1 MGLLARLRLA
11 RLYLCTDAR
20 ERERDLHAFL
30 TAAFAG
36 GVDIVQIRQEGMR
49 RKLELTALE
58 VARDAAAPYQGIV
71 CVNDSA
77 ELAGRFQADM
87 LHLGQDDGKA
97 SAARRPLHRWALI
110 GRSTHSQQQADQAI
124 ADPDVDYFSVGP
136 IFATPT
142 KPDYQPVGLDV
153 IRYAVRRA
161 PVATIDSKPW
171 FAVGGISSSNIDEII
186 EAGARRIWVARA
198 ITRASDPEWAARELR
213 GRLQAAW
220 QADPDLERYTFQ
232 AAASTGPAR

>member
-20 ERERDLHAFL
+20 EREGDLHAFL
-30 TAAFAG
+30 TAAFGG
-36 GVDIVQIRQEGMR
+36 GVDIVQIRQKGMR

-142 KPDYQPVGLDV
+142 KPDYPPVGLDL

-161 PVATIDSKPW
+161 PVAAIDSKPW

-186 EAGARRIWVARA
+186 DAGARRIWVARA
-198 ITRASDPEWAARELR
+198 ITQASDPEQAARELR